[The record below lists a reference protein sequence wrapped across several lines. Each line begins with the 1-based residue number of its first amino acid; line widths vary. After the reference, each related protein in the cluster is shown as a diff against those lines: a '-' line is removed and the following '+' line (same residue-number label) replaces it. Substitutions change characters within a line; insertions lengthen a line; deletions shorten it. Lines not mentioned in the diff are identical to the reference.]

1 MVHTHTHLHTYTPT
15 RLHAYTPT
23 HLHTYTPTHTHAPTN
38 PPTHTH
44 NIRWLDTKDK
54 LRPSD
59 GFDTDGTKAYQSYVF
74 VGLFEPLHL

>member
-1 MVHTHTHLHTYTPT
+1 MH
-15 RLHAYTPT
+15 
-23 HLHTYTPTHTHAPTN
+23 
-38 PPTHTH
+38 PPTHPHAH